1 MIRIITKEVDY
12 GKENFVPRVFVAAS
26 AIALCAYFIIMIYS
40 FTEAKVLGNWTG
52 FSTKLYSSLFVAGT
66 HHSLTNALVNTLSIA
81 LIAATVSTLLGSITA
96 IGIFNLRTRARKA
109 ISFVNNIPILNGDI
123 IIGISLFLLF
133 VSLGIP
139 QGYTTVVLAHIT
151 FCTPYVVLSV
161 LPRLKQMNPNIYEA
175 ALDLGATPMQ
185 ALRKVIVPEILPGMI
200 SGFMLAVTLS
210 IDDFAVTVFT
220 IGNEGLETLSTYIYA
235 DARKGGLTPELRP
248 LSTIIFV
255 LVLVLL
261 VIINRR
267 AGKKRRYKN
276 EEINRWL
283 MVCVCALFSLTG
295 CYNTEPRENVLKIYN
310 WADYIDEDVLAE
322 FPRWYKEQTGE
333 DIRIVY
339 QTFDINEIMLT
350 KIERGHEDFDV
361 VCPSEYIIERMLRKG
376 LLLPIDT
383 VFGKT
388 PNYLHN
394 ESPYIRE
401 QLDKLSRSG
410 HRASDYAIGYMW
422 GTAGILL
429 IPIMFQRKMP
439 GLGLVFGI

>member
-1 MIRIITKEVDY
+1 M
-12 GKENFVPRVFVAAS
+12 
-26 AIALCAYFIIMIYS
+26 
-40 FTEAKVLGNWTG
+40 
-52 FSTKLYSSLFVAGT
+52 
-66 HHSLTNALVNTLSIA
+66 TNALVNTLSIA
-81 LIAATVSTLLGSITA
+81 FIAATVSTLLGSITA
-96 IGIFNLRTRARKA
+96 IGIFNLRPRARKA

-235 DARKGGLTPELRP
+235 DARKGGLTPELRKI
-248 LSTIIFV
+248 STIIFV

-267 AGKKRRYKN
+267 AGKK
-276 EEINRWL
+276 
-283 MVCVCALFSLTG
+283 
-295 CYNTEPRENVLKIYN
+295 
-310 WADYIDEDVLAE
+310 
-322 FPRWYKEQTGE
+322 KE
-333 DIRIVY
+333 V
-339 QTFDINEIMLT
+339 
-350 KIERGHEDFDV
+350 
-361 VCPSEYIIERMLRKG
+361 
-376 LLLPIDT
+376 
-383 VFGKT
+383 
-388 PNYLHN
+388 
-394 ESPYIRE
+394 
-401 QLDKLSRSG
+401 
-410 HRASDYAIGYMW
+410 
-422 GTAGILL
+422 
-429 IPIMFQRKMP
+429 
-439 GLGLVFGI
+439 

>member
-1 MIRIITKEVDY
+1 MIRIITKEVGY
-12 GKENFVPRVFVAAS
+12 GKEDIRSDLPVGITAVA
-26 AIALCAYFIIMIYS
+26 IFPYFYH
-40 FTEAKVLGNWTG
+40 
-52 FSTKLYSSLFVAGT
+52 YDLFVYRSKGAGQLDWVF
-66 HHSLTNALVNTLSIA
+66 HQTLFIPVCCGYTSFIDKCLGQHPEHCLDCSYRIYFA
-81 LIAATVSTLLGSITA
+81 GSITA

-261 VIINRR
+261 VIINRH
-267 AGKKRRYKN
+267 ASKK
-276 EEINRWL
+276 
-283 MVCVCALFSLTG
+283 
-295 CYNTEPRENVLKIYN
+295 
-310 WADYIDEDVLAE
+310 
-322 FPRWYKEQTGE
+322 KE
-333 DIRIVY
+333 V
-339 QTFDINEIMLT
+339 
-350 KIERGHEDFDV
+350 
-361 VCPSEYIIERMLRKG
+361 
-376 LLLPIDT
+376 
-383 VFGKT
+383 
-388 PNYLHN
+388 
-394 ESPYIRE
+394 
-401 QLDKLSRSG
+401 
-410 HRASDYAIGYMW
+410 
-422 GTAGILL
+422 
-429 IPIMFQRKMP
+429 
-439 GLGLVFGI
+439 

>member
-12 GKENFVPRVFVAAS
+12 GKENFVSGVFVAAS
-26 AIALCAYFIIMIYS
+26 AIALCAYFYH
-40 FTEAKVLGNWTG
+40 
-52 FSTKLYSSLFVAGT
+52 YDLFVYRSKGAGQLDRVF
-66 HHSLTNALVNTLSIA
+66 HQTLFIPICCGYTSFIA
-81 LIAATVSTLLGSITA
+81 FIAATVSTLLGSITA
-96 IGIFNLRTRARKA
+96 IGIFNLRPRARKA

-267 AGKKRRYKN
+267 AGKK
-276 EEINRWL
+276 
-283 MVCVCALFSLTG
+283 
-295 CYNTEPRENVLKIYN
+295 
-310 WADYIDEDVLAE
+310 
-322 FPRWYKEQTGE
+322 KE
-333 DIRIVY
+333 V
-339 QTFDINEIMLT
+339 
-350 KIERGHEDFDV
+350 
-361 VCPSEYIIERMLRKG
+361 
-376 LLLPIDT
+376 
-383 VFGKT
+383 
-388 PNYLHN
+388 
-394 ESPYIRE
+394 
-401 QLDKLSRSG
+401 
-410 HRASDYAIGYMW
+410 
-422 GTAGILL
+422 
-429 IPIMFQRKMP
+429 
-439 GLGLVFGI
+439 

>member
-12 GKENFVPRVFVAAS
+12 GKENFVSGVFVAAS
-26 AIALCAYFIIMIYS
+26 AIALCAYFYH
-40 FTEAKVLGNWTG
+40 
-52 FSTKLYSSLFVAGT
+52 YDLFVYRSKGAGQLDRVFHQT
-66 HHSLTNALVNTLSIA
+66 LFIPICCGYTSFTNALVNTLSIA
-81 LIAATVSTLLGSITA
+81 FIAATVSTLLGSITA
-96 IGIFNLRTRARKA
+96 IGIFNLRPRARKA

-267 AGKKRRYKN
+267 AGKK
-276 EEINRWL
+276 
-283 MVCVCALFSLTG
+283 
-295 CYNTEPRENVLKIYN
+295 
-310 WADYIDEDVLAE
+310 
-322 FPRWYKEQTGE
+322 KE
-333 DIRIVY
+333 V
-339 QTFDINEIMLT
+339 
-350 KIERGHEDFDV
+350 
-361 VCPSEYIIERMLRKG
+361 
-376 LLLPIDT
+376 
-383 VFGKT
+383 
-388 PNYLHN
+388 
-394 ESPYIRE
+394 
-401 QLDKLSRSG
+401 
-410 HRASDYAIGYMW
+410 
-422 GTAGILL
+422 
-429 IPIMFQRKMP
+429 
-439 GLGLVFGI
+439 